1 MIQQWN
7 GTPQELDRLRQAVE
21 LNCGCA
27 RPSQVPGPTCAAHTL
42 LTSQAT
48 LDHLLFVYRTRTRF
62 LAYEFRTD

>member
-7 GTPQELDRLRQAVE
+7 GTPQELEQLRQAVE

-27 RPSQVPGPTCAAHTL
+27 RPPQVPGPTCAAHAL

-48 LDHLLFVYRTRTRF
+48 LHHLLFVCRARFRF
-62 LAYEFRTD
+62 LSREFQPD